1 MARRL
6 RFLEPNGIYHV
17 NTGGVNRGAV
27 FVTREDR
34 LRFLTL
40 LERVVRRLGW
50 LCQEYCLLTTHFHLV
65 VQTPEPNLSR
75 GMHWLNG
82 VYAQS
87 FNRRHEREGHLFGDR
102 FHAVQVLND
111 GHLLEVTRYVARNP
125 IRAGLCRKPS
135 EWEWSSYGAMIGH
148 RAPLA
153 FMDYDGVLRRF
164 GQRRG
169 AAIRAVRAF
178 VEEP

>member
-1 MARRL
+1 MARPL
-6 RFLEPNGIYHV
+6 RFLEPDGIYHV
-17 NTGGVNRGAV
+17 TTVGVNRAAV
-27 FVTREDR
+27 FLTTDDR

-40 LERVVRRLGW
+40 LERIVRRLGW
-50 LCQEYCLLTTHFHLV
+50 LCQEYCLLTNHFHLV

-87 FNRRHEREGHLFGDR
+87 FNRKHERTGHLFGDR
-102 FHAVQVLND
+102 FYAVQVRTD

-125 IRAGLCRKPS
+125 IRAGLCRQPY
-135 EWEWSSYGAMIGH
+135 EWEWSSYGSLIGY

-153 FMDYDGVLRRF
+153 FVDYEGVLRRF
-164 GQRRG
+164 GRSRG
-169 AAIRAVRAF
+169 AAIRAIRAF
-178 VEEP
+178 VEKE

>member
-1 MARRL
+1 
-6 RFLEPNGIYHV
+6 
-17 NTGGVNRGAV
+17 
-27 FVTREDR
+27 
-34 LRFLTL
+34 
-40 LERVVRRLGW
+40 
-50 LCQEYCLLTTHFHLV
+50 
-65 VQTPEPNLSR
+65 
-75 GMHWLNG
+75 MHWLNG

-87 FNRRHEREGHLFGDR
+87 FNRRHDRDGHLFGDR

-125 IRAGLCRKPS
+125 IRAGLCRQPF
-135 EWEWSSYGAMIGH
+135 EWEWSSYGAMIGQ

-178 VEEP
+178 VEKP